1 MVNEDWGK
9 EAMVLLIAF
18 TGTIILNSIVISL
31 EKSLFAVMGEK
42 LTKTL
47 RIALLEEIMHK

>member
-1 MVNEDWGK
+1 MINEDWGK
-9 EAMVLLIAF
+9 ESMVLLIAF
-18 TGTIILNSIVISL
+18 TATIVLNSIVIAL